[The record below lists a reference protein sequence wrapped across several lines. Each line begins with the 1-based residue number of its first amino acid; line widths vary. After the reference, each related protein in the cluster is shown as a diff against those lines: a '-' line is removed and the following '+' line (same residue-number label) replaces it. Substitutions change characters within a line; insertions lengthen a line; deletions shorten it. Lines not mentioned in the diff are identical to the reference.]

1 MECRGEGVAIFGDE
15 PKRVC
20 MTKRG
25 MPDEWERDGDN
36 FDKTMY
42 RLDGGVKVSMKG
54 VDQERGRDCE
64 IQ

>member
-1 MECRGEGVAIFGDE
+1 
-15 PKRVC
+15 
-20 MTKRG
+20 